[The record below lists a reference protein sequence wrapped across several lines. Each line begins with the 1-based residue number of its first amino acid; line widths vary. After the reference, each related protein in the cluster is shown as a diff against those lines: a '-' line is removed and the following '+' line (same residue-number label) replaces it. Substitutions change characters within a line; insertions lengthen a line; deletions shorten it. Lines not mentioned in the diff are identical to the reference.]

1 MIFKTAIAAAALG
14 ATMLPASTILLD
26 HLAGAEATEL
36 HPVRRACARCG
47 WKPGVRV
54 YIERRVYVE
63 RRYYP
68 AYINADAY
76 DAEFQREYWKGV
88 AESPYRPRPW

>member
-14 ATMLPASTILLD
+14 AMMLPASAILFD
-26 HLAGAEATEL
+26 NLAGAADL
-36 HPVRRACARCG
+36 QQVKRVCARCG
-47 WKPGVRV
+47 LKPGLRV

-68 AYINADAY
+68 LYINADTY
-76 DAEFQREYWKGV
+76 DAEYAREYWKGV
-88 AESPYRPRPW
+88 AVSLYRPRPWYY